1 VAAEGAAF
9 DVVLGLHVASALV
22 ALGSIATTGA
32 YASMAGATARG
43 GKVDAGRVQAERRFF
58 RPGPNWPARVLFLV
72 PAFGIA
78 LLAMDGGFH
87 RVRQAWLIASVACW
101 LVATAVAL
109 LALWPAETR
118 IQRLLPVPSARMP
131 AGVDEDPGP
140 PGQSTKPP
148 PAAGPPLPELA
159 RAAHQ
164 ASLAAGVIDVVMVAA
179 FVLMVAKPGA

>member
-1 VAAEGAAF
+1 VAAEGVAF

-22 ALGSIATTGA
+22 ALGSIAATGA

-43 GKVDAGRVQAERRFF
+43 GNVDADRAQAGRRFF
-58 RPGPNWPARVLFLV
+58 RPGRNWPARVLFLV

-87 RVRQAWLIASVACW
+87 RFRQAWLIASVACW
-101 LVATAVAL
+101 VVAAAVAL

-118 IQRLLPVPSARMP
+118 IQRLLPVSSGELP
-131 AGVDEDPGP
+131 ATADEGPGSPGP
-140 PGQSTKPP
+140 GTGPV
-148 PAAGPPLPELA
+148 PAAAPALPELA

-164 ASLAAGVIDVVMVAA
+164 ASLAAAIIDVVIVAA

>member
-1 VAAEGAAF
+1 
-9 DVVLGLHVASALV
+9 
-22 ALGSIATTGA
+22 
-32 YASMAGATARG
+32 MAGATARG
-43 GKVDAGRVQAERRFF
+43 GKAGAGRAQAERRFF

-101 LVATAVAL
+101 VVAAAVAL
-109 LALWPAETR
+109 LALWPAESR
-118 IQRLLPVPSARMP
+118 IQRLLLVPSGQMPQGVEEGPGSASRATRPVPAP
-131 AGVDEDPGP
+131 
-140 PGQSTKPP
+140 
-148 PAAGPPLPELA
+148 GPPLPELS

-164 ASLAAGVIDVVMVAA
+164 ASRAAAIIDVVIVGA

>member
-1 VAAEGAAF
+1 VAADGVAF
-9 DVVLGLHVASALV
+9 DVVLGLHVASGLI

-43 GKVDAGRVQAERRFF
+43 GRVDPDRIQAERRFF

-101 LVATAVAL
+101 LVAAAVAL

-118 IQRLLPVPSARMP
+118 IQRLLPVPPAAMP
-131 AGVDEDPGP
+131 AGVDEDPGSSSE
-140 PGQSTKPP
+140 STREL
-148 PAAGPPLPELA
+148 PAAGPPLPDLA

-164 ASLAAGVIDVVMVAA
+164 ASRAAGIIDVVMVAA